1 MQMTLKI
8 RFLEAVSSGELGEV
22 DDSGVIVS
30 LKQFKSYFEDVKSDY
45 VNSFL
50 PAAVIE
56 AGQKSATHTK
66 FLFRVRKGVYRVHD
80 DAMDVH
86 NFEAQD
92 VQNFNEQ
99 PPEVKQSIQTAQ
111 VQAPTPVQK
120 TIPASVVEK
129 PVVSLGVTKTSDD
142 ADFPEVDSSKVKSR
156 KKPNLEKMPASQ
168 MNNKVEE
175 AMMQYMTYRLN

>member
-30 LKQFKSYFEDVKSDY
+30 LKQFRSYFKDVKSDY

-80 DAMDVH
+80 DAMEAHSFEEQSPDVL
-86 NFEAQD
+86 E
-92 VQNFNEQ
+92 
-99 PPEVKQSIQTAQ
+99 SIE
-111 VQAPTPVQK
+111 TPVLAQTPEPQ
-120 TIPASVVEK
+120 TIRSSIVES
-129 PVVSLGVTKTSDD
+129 PTVSLGAVKTSDD
-142 ADFPEVDSSKVKSR
+142 SNFPELDSNVVKTR
-156 KKPNLEKMPASQ
+156 KKPVLEKMPASQ

>member
-1 MQMTLKI
+1 MTLKI

-80 DAMDVH
+80 DAMDAH
-86 NFEAQD
+86 NFDEQTAD
-92 VQNFNEQ
+92 VQKSVE
-99 PPEVKQSIQTAQ
+99 TAQ
-111 VQAPTPVQK
+111 VETPRK
-120 TIPASVVEK
+120 TVHSSVVES
-129 PVVSLGVTKTSDD
+129 PVVSLAATKTSDD
-142 ADFPEVDSSKVKSR
+142 SAFPEIDSNKVKPR
-156 KKPNLEKMPASQ
+156 KKPDLEKMPASQ

>member
-80 DAMDVH
+80 DAMDAHCYDEQTPERQTLDIQKVV
-86 NFEAQD
+86 EAP
-92 VQNFNEQ
+92 VQ
-99 PPEVKQSIQTAQ
+99 VQSIVNKATP
-111 VQAPTPVQK
+111 AP
-120 TIPASVVEK
+120 AVEN
-129 PVVSLGVTKTSDD
+129 PVVSLAATTASPEESS
-142 ADFPEVDSSKVKSR
+142 FPAIDSNKVKTR
-156 KKPNLEKMPASQ
+156 EKPNLDKIPASQ

>member
-22 DDSGVIVS
+22 DDSGLIVS
-30 LKQFKSYFEDVKSDY
+30 LKQFKSYFKDVKSDY
-45 VNSFL
+45 INSFL

-80 DAMDVH
+80 DAMEAH
-86 NFEAQD
+86 SFEEQTPD
-92 VQNFNEQ
+92 VQKSVE
-99 PPEVKQSIQTAQ
+99 
-111 VQAPTPVQK
+111 TPVQVQTHK
-120 TIPASVVEK
+120 LQTPEPQTIRSSSIVES
-129 PVVSLGVTKTSDD
+129 PTVSLGAVKTPDD
-142 ADFPEVDSSKVKSR
+142 TSFPELDSNVVKTR
-156 KKPNLEKMPASQ
+156 KKPGLEKMPASQ